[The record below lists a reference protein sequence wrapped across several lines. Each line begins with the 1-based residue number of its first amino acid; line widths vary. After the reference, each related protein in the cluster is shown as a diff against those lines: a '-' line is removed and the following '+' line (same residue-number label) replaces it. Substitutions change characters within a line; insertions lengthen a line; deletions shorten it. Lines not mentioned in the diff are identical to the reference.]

1 MRNSVTMCS
10 KDETFGHHSVQEKEP
25 EVEDTESK
33 TTDSKAKIK
42 DKRPPTM

>member
-25 EVEDTESK
+25 EVEDTENK
-33 TTDSKAKIK
+33 TTDNKAKK
-42 DKRPPTM
+42 G